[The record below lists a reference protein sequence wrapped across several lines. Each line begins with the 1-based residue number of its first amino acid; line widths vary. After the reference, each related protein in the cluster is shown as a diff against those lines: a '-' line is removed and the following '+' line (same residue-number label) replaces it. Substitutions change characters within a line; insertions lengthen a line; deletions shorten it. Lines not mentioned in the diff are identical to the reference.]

1 MKNNEKDKHFP
12 QVVGVAYFV
21 SPLYDGLVAYLE
33 KQTYP
38 ALANHKSFH
47 GKRIF
52 FKIYE
57 ALARCTY

>member
-1 MKNNEKDKHFP
+1 MKIHENNKQFS

-21 SPLYDGLVAYLE
+21 SPLYDGLVAYLA

-38 ALANHKSFH
+38 ALANHSSGH

-52 FKIYE
+52 SKIYE

>member
-1 MKNNEKDKHFP
+1 MKINEKDKQFSR
-12 QVVGVAYFV
+12 VVGVAYFV
-21 SPLYDGLVAYLE
+21 SALYDGLVAYLE

-38 ALANHKSFH
+38 ALANHSSPH

-52 FKIYE
+52 SKIYE